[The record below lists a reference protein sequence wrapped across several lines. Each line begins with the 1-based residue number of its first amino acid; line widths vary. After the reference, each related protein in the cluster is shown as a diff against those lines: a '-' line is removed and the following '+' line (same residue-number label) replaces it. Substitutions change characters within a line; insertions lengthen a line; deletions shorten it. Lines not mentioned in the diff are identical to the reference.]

1 MWGRPSF
8 FVACQRRDPLDPPGL
23 AAKTS
28 GFRGG
33 RRAAEQAF
41 RAQVFIDL
49 RPVNPI
55 ARSAYFP
62 VRSLF
67 HGSAQKPGI
76 PRQGNDDCAPVREV
90 HRQCVLSDMYVSY
103 AFSGIKIGSVHAI
116 SPTSSNG
123 PKPKFLT
130 SATG

>member
-1 MWGRPSF
+1 VGIRDP
-8 FVACQRRDPLDPPGL
+8 RDPLGL

-49 RPVNPI
+49 GPVNPI
-55 ARSAYFP
+55 ACSAYFP

-67 HGSAQKPGI
+67 RGSAQKPGI
-76 PRQGNDDCAPVREV
+76 PCQGNDDRAPVREV
-90 HRQCVLSDMYVSY
+90 YRQCVLSDVYVSY
-103 AFSGIKIGSVHAI
+103 AFSGIRMGSVHAI
-116 SPTSSNG
+116 SPTSSTG
-123 PKPKFLT
+123 PKPRFLAN
-130 SATG
+130 ATGSSQNFAD